1 MNLLNR
7 LISPRIPDI
16 LKRYADDG
24 YAVVIMSNQGGLEK
38 MQDKKIPEF
47 KTKIE
52 AVFRKIGVPM
62 RAYFAIS
69 TDVNRKPRIGMWQ
82 ALEAFAENL
91 GVPFKTPEELWEERE
106 GVDSTYPLLFDPKQ
120 FQDIAFSTSSPVPP
134 SLKDF
139 PSKGA
144 VLILMVGYPASGKS
158 TFCNNHLSQLGY
170 AIISRDV
177 LKDMKKC
184 VAKCEQM
191 LKAGSSVVVDNT
203 NVTAASREPFLK
215 TTKSLGVPAYA
226 CVMQTSLDHCRHN
239 EMFRQLTVKN
249 HSKISSIVFN
259 QMKKNYQ
266 PPTKNEGFEEIFD
279 VPFVPD
285 LPSDAQRSLY
295 FQYLLEK

>member
-1 MNLLNR
+1 MSWLHHSICQFPLHLLC
-7 LISPRIPDI
+7 I
-16 LKRYADDG
+16 
-24 YAVVIMSNQGGLEK
+24 
-38 MQDKKIPEF
+38 
-47 KTKIE
+47 IE
-52 AVFRKIGVPM
+52 NM
-62 RAYFAIS
+62 
-69 TDVNRKPRIGMWQ
+69 
-82 ALEAFAENL
+82 AFFVA
-91 GVPFKTPEELWEERE
+91 
-106 GVDSTYPLLFDPKQ
+106 
-120 FQDIAFSTSSPVPP
+120 
-134 SLKDF
+134 
-139 PSKGA
+139 
-144 VLILMVGYPASGKS
+144 GKS

-215 TTKSLGVPAYA
+215 TTKFLGVPAYA

-285 LPSDAQRSLY
+285 LPSDAQCSLY